1 VAGTA
6 KNVTGK
12 LEECVG
18 RLAGDVKAQVE
29 GKIDQ
34 AVGTAQDLY
43 GQARVRV

>member
-6 KNVTGK
+6 TNVTGK